1 MVNIDANIIAD
12 MRRFNRFYTNLLGV
26 LDRHVLDSGYSFTE
40 ARVIIE
46 IGLIEPCI
54 ANTLVESL
62 KIDRSYMSRI
72 IAKFCKEGFLV
83 KENSTLDNRTNLIRL
98 TPKGKTF
105 YNQLNERSDE
115 QILRLVQGLSEE
127 EIQQLHA
134 SMLLIQKKLDISE
147 RIQNDTI

>member
-1 MVNIDANIIAD
+1 MININANMIAD
-12 MRRFNRFYTNLLGV
+12 MRRFNRFYTNILGV

-72 IAKFCKEGFLV
+72 IAKFCK
-83 KENSTLDNRTNLIRL
+83 R
-98 TPKGKTF
+98 
-105 YNQLNERSDE
+105 
-115 QILRLVQGLSEE
+115 GLSC
-127 EIQQLHA
+127 
-134 SMLLIQKKLDISE
+134 
-147 RIQNDTI
+147 